1 MSTCETFEDLQA
13 LGTEKIHEKTH
24 ISRDKVEL
32 ILNKSYSNIGQVQ
45 FMGFMSILEREF
57 GVDLGDIRREYMD
70 YWQEHAAAVP
80 PKQSAILQPPSNTKQ
95 KQMALGGALIVL
107 LLVGGYLLQSILS
120 NEPREEVM
128 TLSTVPVNPLNET
141 NMSAAPDANGT
152 AESNQTVM
160 GSEANSSAVA
170 GGKTVTIRPVQK
182 VWTGMIDMASGAKT
196 QQITG
201 DPIVIDTSKN
211 WLIVFG
217 HGQLEIET
225 PQGKQLLNGK
235 DTVRFIYENGSFKQ
249 LSKAEFAERNG
260 GKNW

>member
-13 LGTEKIHEKTH
+13 LGTERIHEKTH

-32 ILNKSYSNIGQVQ
+32 ILNKSYSEIGQVQ

-70 YWQEHAAAVP
+70 HWQQHAASVP

-95 KQMALGGALIVL
+95 KQMAIGGALIVL

-120 NEPREEVM
+120 NEPREELM
-128 TLSTVPVNPLNET
+128 TLNSLPANPLNEA

-152 AESNQTVM
+152 AESNQTAM
-160 GSEANSSAVA
+160 GNEANSTTIG

-182 VWTGMIDMASGAKT
+182 VWVGMIDMASGAKT
-196 QQITG
+196 QQTTG
-201 DPIVIDTSKN
+201 DPIAIDTSKN

-217 HGQLEIET
+217 HGLLEIET
-225 PQGKQLLNGK
+225 PEGKQLLDGK
-235 DTVRFIYENGSFKQ
+235 DTVRFIYENGSLKQ
-249 LSKAEFAERNG
+249 LSRTEFAERNG
-260 GKNW
+260 GKTW

>member
-13 LGTEKIHEKTH
+13 LGTERIHEKTH

-32 ILNKSYSNIGQVQ
+32 ILNKSYSEIGQVQ

-57 GVDLGDIRREYMD
+57 GVDLGDIRREYMEHR
-70 YWQEHAAAVP
+70 QQHAASLP

-95 KQMALGGALIVL
+95 KQMAVGGALIVL
-107 LLVGGYLLQSILS
+107 LLAGGYLLQSILS

-128 TLSTVPVNPLNET
+128 TLNSLAVNPLNET
-141 NMSAAPDANGT
+141 NMSAAAESNGT
-152 AESNQTVM
+152 AESNQTAT
-160 GSEANSSAVA
+160 GSEANSSAIG

-182 VWTGMIDMASGAKT
+182 VWIGMIDMVSGAKT
-196 QQITG
+196 QQITA

-225 PQGKQLLNGK
+225 PEGKQLLNGK

-249 LSKAEFAERNG
+249 LGRAEFAERNG
-260 GKNW
+260 GKTW